1 MSNAAANLRK
11 GSTGHRLL
19 DVDQYDE
26 ERYVEEAD
34 TENLSSA
41 LASVQSQV
49 EQMLSSG
56 RGEEALKLVISD
68 PMYKAD
74 QASKDE
80 SAKLAAKVMGAFK
93 TADISKAVSG
103 MSPAEVNVLLK
114 YVYRGMELP
123 ETGASASLLAFHKA
137 CVDAAGE
144 GAIVRVLTDR
154 QRV

>member
-34 TENLSSA
+34 TENVSSA

-74 QASKDE
+74 QASKVMVN
-80 SAKLAAKVMGAFK
+80 LAVAQMRAQNNDQG
-93 TADISKAVSG
+93 
-103 MSPAEVNVLLK
+103 L
-114 YVYRGMELP
+114 
-123 ETGASASLLAFHKA
+123 
-137 CVDAAGE
+137 
-144 GAIVRVLTDR
+144 
-154 QRV
+154 